1 MKITLIGLFVL
12 STLTGCF
19 TSGTKT
25 IYKADNAMSVNN
37 LGYLQLTNDS
47 SLSKVYPK
55 TNEIYKEALTNTF
68 KQYGL
73 SNIQYTEAI
82 IDYDNPD
89 IEAIKSICLNNNM
102 DALLI
107 SQLIFIRQISMG
119 KTIVG
124 AEVNSKLYDRNGKL
138 LVNASHNTL
147 QDNTYRMPITKVD
160 DAVREGT
167 KKAITRVSQEMRMVA
182 VN

>member
-12 STLTGCF
+12 TGLTGCF

-25 IYKADNAMSVNN
+25 IFKAENGFSVNN
-37 LGYLQLTNDS
+37 LGYIQLTNDS
-47 SLSKVYPK
+47 ALSKVYPK
-55 TNEIYKEALTNTF
+55 TNDIYKDEVANTF
-68 KQYGL
+68 KQNGL
-73 SNIQYTEAI
+73 SNLQYTEAI
-82 IDYDNPD
+82 IDYENPD
-89 IEAIKSICLNNNM
+89 IETIKGICLKNNM

-107 SQLIFIRQISMG
+107 SQLIFIRHISVG

-147 QDNTYRMPITKVD
+147 NDNTYRMPITKID
-160 DAVREGT
+160 DAVRTGT
-167 KKAITRVSQEMRMVA
+167 NKAITRVSQEMRLVA
-182 VN
+182 IN